1 MNEPIK
7 SDEKIST
14 PKPQN
19 SLQKSNPKEYYAQ
32 SCVKFSELR
41 RDSEKTAK
49 SIDKLNSEI
58 GSINHKLSN
67 LRNALK
73 SKKELFGI
81 INAELCKKYN
91 VKHFKYKF

>member
-19 SLQKSNPKEYYAQ
+19 SLKKSNPKEYYAQ

-41 RDSEKTAK
+41 RDSEKIAK

-81 INAELCKKYN
+81 INAEFCKKI
-91 VKHFKYKF
+91 